1 MNVFSNPIAQ
11 LNKTEPIEI
20 DNKQNQV
27 EYGDVFFTTS
37 SETPN
42 EVGMS
47 SVWLENKG
55 NIYLNSFCFGFR
67 PYIKNDPYYMAYM
80 FRANNFRKSM
90 TLLAQGI
97 SRYNISKTGVMNIDI
112 QLPNNQ
118 EQERIGKLFY
128 EIDNLITLHQ
138 RKQNDIFAHRQGLEL
153 YFFKFIK
160 NVWEQRKLEGIVDF
174 YRGHGLSW
182 NDINEDG
189 VNKCILY
196 GNLYTDY
203 GMVINEVLRTTNCNK
218 MDYFLS
224 EVGDVLIP
232 SSDTTPTG
240 LARASSLNLKGIILG
255 GDINVLR
262 PKTVNGTFLS
272 YLINNNKNELIKRI
286 KGTTVR
292 HLNNSDIKDMDL
304 YISNNLNEQVKIANL
319 LTNLDNLIT
328 LHQRKYYYFF
338 YSWEQ
343 RKLENIFNYERPDKY
358 IVSSTEYLE
367 FGPTPVL
374 TANKA
379 FILGY
384 TTEKNKYVNSKE
396 SIIFDDF
403 TLDTKFVDF
412 PYMVKSS
419 AIKILTLKDVTKDNI
434 RFNFEL
440 LSNHKFNMLGHA
452 RHYIS
457 VVQPEE
463 VFTPNKQEQ
472 DKIGEL
478 FSNLDNL
485 ITLHQHKEL
494 KRRNDNNEHLRW

>member
-37 SETPN
+37 SETPD

-67 PYIKNDPYYMAYM
+67 PFVKNDPYYMAYM
-80 FRANNFRKSM
+80 LRANRFRKSM

-97 SRYNISKTGVMNIDI
+97 SRYNISKIGVMNIDI

-118 EQERIGKLFY
+118 EQERIGKLFS

-138 RKQNDIFAHRQGLEL
+138 RKCDALMNVKKSLLEKM
-153 YFFKFIK
+153 FPKNSSNIPEIRFKGFTD
-160 NVWEQRKLEGIVDF
+160 VWEQRKF
-174 YRGHGLSW
+174 
-182 NDINEDG
+182 
-189 VNKCILY
+189 
-196 GNLYTDY
+196 
-203 GMVINEVLRTTNCNK
+203 
-218 MDYFLS
+218 
-224 EVGDVLIP
+224 
-232 SSDTTPTG
+232 
-240 LARASSLNLKGIILG
+240 
-255 GDINVLR
+255 
-262 PKTVNGTFLS
+262 
-272 YLINNNKNELIKRI
+272 
-286 KGTTVR
+286 
-292 HLNNSDIKDMDL
+292 
-304 YISNNLNEQVKIANL
+304 
-319 LTNLDNLIT
+319 
-328 LHQRKYYYFF
+328 
-338 YSWEQ
+338 
-343 RKLENIFNYERPDKY
+343 ENIYNYERPDKY
-358 IVSSTEYLE
+358 IVNSTEYLE
-367 FGPTPVL
+367 FGSTPVL

-384 TTEKNKYVNSKE
+384 TTENNKYVNSKE

-403 TLDTKFVDF
+403 TMDTKFVDF

-419 AIKILTLKDVTKDNI
+419 AIKILTLKDEKKDNI

-440 LSNHKFNMLGHA
+440 LSNHRFNMLGHA

-463 VFTPNKQEQ
+463 VFTTNKQEQ

-478 FSNLDNL
+478 FTNLDNL
-485 ITLHQHKEL
+485 ITLHQRKLEKL
-494 KRRNDNNEHLRW
+494 NNIKKSMLDKMFV